1 MHLTYTPFDLMK
13 SLHAL
18 LFHAICLMPLHAA
31 EIPPHPRLLV
41 TETDWKNLPARMKA
55 QPEVAAVIKACMA
68 RADSALKAPNLTYVL
83 TGKRMLTVSR
93 EGVMRVLDL
102 STAWKTTGDR
112 RYLNRCR
119 SEMLSL
125 CSFADWHPSHHL
137 DTAEMQAA
145 IAIGYDWLHADL
157 SEADRKTISAALLEK
172 GLKTTLADKRVVSRD
187 NNWNQVCNGG
197 MVLSAIAL
205 LDIEPELAQTALKEA
220 RINIPIALSAGY
232 TPDGAYAE
240 GAGYWAYG
248 TVYSI
253 LTAEALRTARLP
265 GAGITEHPGFLE
277 SGDFKALA
285 HGNTNLMFNYG
296 DNKESKPNATA
307 AIAWMSR
314 ENRSA
319 MIWQRFASAYEEIDP
334 KRSDIFLA
342 LAAFWIPEPADLEP
356 GKQPLHYL
364 GTGKSPIAL
373 HRTGFGDDDLFLGV
387 KAGKASVNHGHM
399 DAGSFVLDWRG
410 QRWASDLGNQNYHSL
425 EQHGIILFDRKQESR
440 RWTVFRLNQ
449 TSHNTLTYN
458 GRPHDVDGA
467 AEILSSRG
475 APENKTVVDMSAP
488 LDLPKGASAERKFEI
503 TDDPVTL
510 VITDMLTGLNPGD
523 TIDWHMMTR
532 AKAKS
537 TLAGYKLS
545 QGGKEIDLM
554 LSSQQFN
561 GISLADADPPPSR
574 FDEKNPGFMRINYRS
589 KAGNDGKIVIRAV
602 FRDAD

>member
-1 MHLTYTPFDLMK
+1 MPLMK
-13 SLHAL
+13 SLHTL

-31 EIPPHPRLLV
+31 DIPAHPRLLV
-41 TETDWKNLPARMKA
+41 TDSDWKNLLARMEA
-55 QPEVAAVIKACMA
+55 QPEVAAVIKACKA
-68 RADSALKAPNLTYVL
+68 RADTALKAPNLTYEL
-83 TGKRMLTVSR
+83 TGRRMLAVSR
-93 EGVMRVLDL
+93 EAVKRVIDL
-102 STAWKTTGDR
+102 STAWKVTGDR
-112 RYLNRCR
+112 RYLDRCR

-125 CSFADWHPSHHL
+125 CAFAYWHPSHHL

-145 IAIGYDWLHADL
+145 IAIGYDWLYGDL
-157 SEADRKTISAALLEK
+157 SEADRKEISDALLEK
-172 GLKTTLADKRVVSRD
+172 GLKTTLADKRVLLRD

-205 LDIEPELAQTALKEA
+205 LEIEPELAQTALKEA
-220 RINIPIALSAGY
+220 RANIPIALAAGY
-232 TPDGAYAE
+232 SSEGAYAE
-240 GAGYWAYG
+240 GAGYWEYG
-248 TVYSI
+248 TIYSI
-253 LTAEALRTARLP
+253 LTAEALRTAKLP
-265 GAGITEHPGFLE
+265 GAGIIEHPGFLE

-285 HGNTNLMFNYG
+285 YGNSKLMFNYG
-296 DNKESKPNATA
+296 DNKESKPSATA

-314 ENRSA
+314 ANRSA

-373 HRTGFGDDDLFLGV
+373 HRTGFGKDDLFLGI

-425 EQHGIILFDRKQESR
+425 EQHGIMLFDMKQESR

-458 GRPHDVDGA
+458 RELHDVDGA
-467 AEILSSRG
+467 AKIISSRG
-475 APENKTVVDMSAP
+475 APGRKTVLDMSAP
-488 LDLPKGASAERKFEI
+488 LGLPKGASAERKFEI
-503 TDDPVTL
+503 TDHPVSV
-510 VITDMLTGLNPGD
+510 VITDTLTGLKPGD
-523 TIDWHMMTR
+523 TIEWHMMTR
-532 AKAKS
+532 AKAKP
-537 TLAGYKLS
+537 TLAGFGLS
-545 QGGKEIDLM
+545 LGGEKIDLEI
-554 LSSQQFN
+554 SSN
-561 GISLADADPPPSR
+561 RKGKNSSRPADPPPR
-574 FDEKNPGFMRINYRS
+574 DFDGKNPAFTRIHHLAEAD
-589 KAGNDGKIVIRAV
+589 KDGKILIRAV

>member
-41 TETDWKNLPARMKA
+41 TENDWKNLPSRMKA
-55 QPEVAAVIKACMA
+55 QPEVAAVIKDCKA
-68 RADSALKAPNLTYVL
+68 RADSALKEPNLTYVL

-93 EGVMRVLDL
+93 EAVKRVLDL

-112 RYLNRCR
+112 RYFDRCR

-125 CSFADWHPSHHL
+125 CAFADWHPSHHL

-205 LDIEPELAQTALKEA
+205 LEIEPELAQTALKEA

-253 LTAEALRTARLP
+253 LTAEALRTAKLP

-285 HGNTNLMFNYG
+285 YGNANLMFNYG

-510 VITDMLTGLNPGD
+510 VITDMLTGLKTGD

-545 QGGKEIDLM
+545 QGGEEIDLM
-554 LSSQQFN
+554 LSCHQFN

-574 FDEKNPGFMRINYRS
+574 FDEKNPGFTRIHYRA
-589 KAGNDGKIVIRAV
+589 KAGTDGKIEIRAV
-602 FRDAD
+602 FREAD

>member
-1 MHLTYTPFDLMK
+1 MHLTYTPFHLMK

-18 LFHAICLMPLHAA
+18 LYHAICLMPLHAA

-41 TETDWKNLPARMKA
+41 TESDWKKLPARMEA
-55 QPEVAAVIKACMA
+55 QPEVAAVIKACKA
-68 RADSALKAPNLTYVL
+68 RADIALKAPNLTYEL
-83 TGKRMLTVSR
+83 TGRRMLTVSR
-93 EGVMRVLDL
+93 EAVKRVLDL

-112 RYLNRCR
+112 RYLDRCR

-125 CSFADWHPSHHL
+125 CAFADWHPEHHL

-157 SEADRKTISAALLEK
+157 SEADRKTISTALLEK

-197 MVLSAIAL
+197 MVLSAISL
-205 LDIEPELAQTALKEA
+205 LGLEPELAQTALKEA
-220 RINIPIALSAGY
+220 RANIPIALSAGY
-232 TPDGAYAE
+232 TPEGAYAE

-253 LTAEALRTARLP
+253 LTTEALRTAKIP

-285 HGNTNLMFNYG
+285 YGSSNLMFNYG
-296 DNKESKPNATA
+296 DNKESKPNASA

-319 MIWQRFASAYEEIDP
+319 MIWQRFASAFVEIDP

-356 GKQPLHYL
+356 GKQPLHFL
-364 GTGKSPIAL
+364 GTGESPIAL
-373 HRTGFGDDDLFLGV
+373 HRTGFGEDDLFLGV
-387 KAGKASVNHGHM
+387 KAGRASVNHGHM

-410 QRWASDLGNQNYHSL
+410 QRWSSDLGNQNYHSL
-425 EQHGIILFDRKQESR
+425 EQHGIILYDMEQDSR

-467 AEILSSRG
+467 AEILTSRG

-488 LDLPKGASAERKFEI
+488 LGLPKGASAERKFEI

-510 VITDMLTGLNPGD
+510 VITDTLTGLKPGD
-523 TIDWHMMTR
+523 TLEWHMMTR

-537 TLAGYKLS
+537 TSAGFGLS
-545 QGGKEIDLM
+545 LGGEKIDLEI
-554 LSSQQFN
+554 SSSREGKN
-561 GISLADADPPPSR
+561 SSRPADPPPR
-574 FDEKNPGFMRINYRS
+574 NFDEKNPGFSRVSHLAVADKN
-589 KAGNDGKIVIRAV
+589 GKIAIRTV
-602 FRDAD
+602 FREAD

>member
-1 MHLTYTPFDLMK
+1 
-13 SLHAL
+13 
-18 LFHAICLMPLHAA
+18 MPLHAA

>member
-1 MHLTYTPFDLMK
+1 
-13 SLHAL
+13 
-18 LFHAICLMPLHAA
+18 MPLHAA

-41 TETDWKNLPARMKA
+41 TESDWKKLPARMEA
-55 QPEVAAVIKACMA
+55 QPEVAAVIKACKA
-68 RADSALKAPNLTYVL
+68 RADIALKAPNLTYEL
-83 TGKRMLTVSR
+83 TGRRMLSVSR
-93 EGVMRVLDL
+93 EAVERILDL

-112 RYLNRCR
+112 RYLDRCR

-125 CSFADWHPSHHL
+125 CAFADWHPSHHL

-248 TVYSI
+248 N
-253 LTAEALRTARLP
+253 A
-265 GAGITEHPGFLE
+265 
-277 SGDFKALA
+277 
-285 HGNTNLMFNYG
+285 NLMFNYG

-319 MIWQRFASAYEEIDP
+319 MIWQRFARAYEEIDP

-449 TSHNTLTYN
+449 TSHNTLTSN

-488 LDLPKGASAERKFEI
+488 LDLPKGASAERKFEM

-510 VITDMLTGLNPGD
+510 VITDMLTGLKTGD

-545 QGGKEIDLM
+545 QGGEKIDLM
-554 LSSQQFN
+554 LSCHQFN

-574 FDEKNPGFMRINYRS
+574 FDDKNPGFMRINYRS